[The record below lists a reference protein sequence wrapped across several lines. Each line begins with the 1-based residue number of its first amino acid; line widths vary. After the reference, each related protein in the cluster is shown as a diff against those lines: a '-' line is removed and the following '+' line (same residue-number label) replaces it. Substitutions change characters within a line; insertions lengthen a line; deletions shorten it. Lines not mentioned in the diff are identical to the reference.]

1 MDERYRTTS
10 IPAAGAVVASATIAS
25 TTLSGVLKMHTSVQ
39 SHFVGDVAGWFTG
52 EFDQPLP
59 PGATTTV
66 LENPPPSSGFDQLA
80 ISDDGGVIAYRT
92 GIYKALGQQGISIW
106 KRDTGITT
114 VALSNLDLN
123 HLEISGDGSTLL
135 FDSLAAILP
144 GDTNGVRDVYS
155 YRISDGTVQRE
166 SLGVADT
173 QLNTSSTLMA
183 VSDAASLV
191 AFTSTSAIVAGDL
204 DNLDD
209 LYVMSMPPA
218 DVAIQDRVLM
228 PNPLVVIAPA
238 SHPLA
243 SRASVG
249 LRELRDAR
257 FILREPGSGTR
268 MATDA
273 HFRAAGFSP
282 NPRLELGSNEA
293 IREAVAANL
302 GVAVVSVHALQ
313 ARMPARGVAVLRVR
327 GFPIR
332 SQWHVVHPKGKR
344 LSPIAEVFRE
354 HLSAQAREWSGARA

>member
-1 MDERYRTTS
+1 MNVTFRQLRLFLALADTGSVSAAARTMHVTQPTASMQLREVADAVGLPLHEVVAKRVHLTDAGRELARTARAMVGEWEAFAQQVDARKGLERGRLR
-10 IPAAGAVVASATIAS
+10 IAVVS
-25 TTLSGVLKMHTSVQ
+25 TAEY
-39 SHFVGDVAGWFTG
+39 FVPRLLGTFC
-52 EFDQPLP
+52 ERH
-59 PGATTTV
+59 
-66 LENPPPSSGFDQLA
+66 PS
-80 ISDDGGVIAYRT
+80 I
-92 GIYKALGQQGISIW
+92 
-106 KRDTGITT
+106 
-114 VALSNLDLN
+114 
-123 HLEISGDGSTLL
+123 EISLEVQNRDGVVGRL
-135 FDSLAAILP
+135 
-144 GDTNGVRDVYS
+144 R
-155 YRISDGTVQRE
+155 
-166 SLGVADT
+166 
-173 QLNTSSTLMA
+173 
-183 VSDAASLV
+183 
-191 AFTSTSAIVAGDL
+191 

-302 GVAVVSVHALQ
+302 GVAVVSVPALQ

>member
-1 MDERYRTTS
+1 MHVTFRQLRLFLALADTGSVSAAARATHVAQPTASMQLREVADAVGVPLYEVVSRRVHLTQAGHELARTARAMVDEWASFGQRIDAMKGLTR
-10 IPAAGAVVASATIAS
+10 GRLRVAVVS
-25 TTLSGVLKMHTSVQ
+25 TAKYFVPRLLGTFCARHPDIDISLEVLNRDGV
-39 SHFVGDVAGWFTG
+39 VAR
-52 EFDQPLP
+52 L
-59 PGATTTV
+59 
-66 LENPPPSSGFDQLA
+66 
-80 ISDDGGVIAYRT
+80 
-92 GIYKALGQQGISIW
+92 
-106 KRDTGITT
+106 
-114 VALSNLDLN
+114 
-123 HLEISGDGSTLL
+123 
-135 FDSLAAILP
+135 
-144 GDTNGVRDVYS
+144 
-155 YRISDGTVQRE
+155 RE
-166 SLGVADT
+166 
-173 QLNTSSTLMA
+173 
-183 VSDAASLV
+183 
-191 AFTSTSAIVAGDL
+191 
-204 DNLDD
+204 NLDD